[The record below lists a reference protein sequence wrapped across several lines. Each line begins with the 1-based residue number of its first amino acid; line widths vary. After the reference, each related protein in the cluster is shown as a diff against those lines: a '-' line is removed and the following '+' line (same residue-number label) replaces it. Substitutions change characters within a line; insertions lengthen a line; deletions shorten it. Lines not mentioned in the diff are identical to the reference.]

1 MYLADNE
8 HPSVEQ
14 LLALYPVSEP
24 SVMRANMVISL
35 DGKIA
40 IDGRSKGLSTDLD
53 RRIFHFLR
61 ATSQVILVGA
71 GTARAENYQPP
82 RLDPELTR
90 LRHRLGLVRPLR
102 IVVASHHL
110 KPTNTQDHSSDSS
123 PGSGSSSGIEYLSL
137 PTTLQRDELARLLQT
152 DQHHPGGVL
161 CEGGPTLL
169 SDLLEQNLVDEFCV
183 TIRHLIAGSDSH
195 SVVTDKLT
203 TPVDFKLAASLST
216 RDASFLRLSRPN

>member
-1 MYLADNE
+1 MYVADNE
-8 HPSVEQ
+8 HPSLEQ
-14 LLALYPVSEP
+14 LLALYPVAEP
-24 SVMRANMVISL
+24 SVLRANMVISL

-71 GTARAENYQPP
+71 GTARVENYQAP
-82 RLDPELTR
+82 RLDPELAR

-110 KPTNTQDHSSDSS
+110 KPIDTPIHPSAPSS
-123 PGSGSSSGIEYLSL
+123 GNGSSSELEYLNL
-137 PTTLQRDELARLLQT
+137 PTTLRRDELERLLQT

-169 SDLLEQNLVDEFCV
+169 SNLLEQNLVDEFCLTV
-183 TIRHLIAGSDSH
+183 RHLIAGSSSK
-195 SVVTDKLT
+195 SVVTDALT

-216 RDASFLRLSRPN
+216 RDATFLRLSRPS